1 MPYFPKHLASALLPS
16 AWSYRAPSFCAL
28 ALCAAVPSA
37 AALQIS
43 STSTRAGTAIDRPA
57 QPAFFSLST
66 LQALYTEG
74 SLGPVERDQ
83 SVGGLSLGDGA
94 PLTIQGR
101 VFASGFGTRAPSV
114 IAYDLGGAGNYFTV
128 SVGIDDTAPAGGTAR
143 FQVLGDGEVLFDSGL
158 RSDTDSALFSGRIN
172 VRGVRELLLVAM
184 DGDDGYASD
193 YADWGNPSLL
203 SFSGNPTR
211 NGKALRRVRG
221 QWGPVM
227 SWPVQPVH
235 ATLLPTGEILSHANA
250 QAQGAGDPDPNAQH
264 STTRVDLSPAST
276 FSHTTVDH
284 PSDELYGAGHARLAD
299 GSLLELGGFS
309 GRSGGSASGSPLGR
323 EQSSRFATDSDQ
335 WIPTSSMGAARWG
348 ATALT
353 LGDGSVLALGG
364 SHGNTPGALNPE
376 VLLGGAWR
384 TLTGVDLGPYL
395 TVGDAPLDR
404 TYPMAHVAPDGRVF
418 WAGWDERMGMLD
430 ARSGVG
436 SWDYQSNRESIQRA
450 WGTSTQVRPDTVLV
464 VGGVNHQGNP
474 SRSERSAVRCLIGG
488 AIPTVQTAG
497 SMLLRRAD
505 HNATILCDGT
515 VLVTGGN
522 ARHSDGFNPS
532 PWRIPEIYDPAS
544 NTWTT
549 AAPASRAR
557 GFRSASLLL
566 PDGRVWT
573 GGGQSA
579 LSAQV
584 FTPAYLFRGDTS
596 GELAPRPVIQ
606 SAPAAAA
613 YSGSFSVGMSSSAP
627 ISRVTLV
634 RLGSSTHGTNSDQR
648 FLELDHIQAG
658 SSLSVTA
665 PERGHEA
672 PPGHYMLFAF
682 NAAGVPSEASIVRL
696 GPPRPTTWSLMAS
709 SNGSAPAQRH
719 EAAAVTVGGK
729 FYLMGGRGLQPTQ
742 EYDPVDRT
750 WTTVSFPPFQLHHF
764 QPVVVDGLVYVV
776 GAFSG
781 NYPNEVNVGQ
791 VYTWN
796 PETNVW
802 AAVTIVPVSRR
813 RGSAGT
819 VVYDGMIYLVGGNNQ
834 GHNGGARPWFDCFD
848 PATNTWTVLPDA
860 PRARDHFL
868 ASVVGNRLV
877 LAGGRTT
884 TQPNPFVGTI
894 PEVDVYDFTS
904 GVWKTLDAD
913 IPTERA
919 GTMNV
924 SIGRHVVVIGG
935 ESNSMLPAHGEVEA
949 LDVYA
954 EQWRTLPSLVTPRH
968 SGGIGVLNGCT
979 IVASGAGNQ
988 GGTPELPTAEMLAAS
1003 DVLASE
1009 PLNLIVNSGFRE
1021 GLTGWSTTGSATL
1034 DAAAGIE
1041 APSLRL
1047 VAGSAS
1053 RTAPAMAGQAY
1064 ACRALYTLSAGG
1076 TANLRVEYLNGSGS
1090 VIGQAQV
1097 ALVQSAAWRTAELLF
1112 TAPSGTTS
1120 VRPVASVAGSATLLL
1135 DDVTIAT
1142 R

>member
-1 MPYFPKHLASALLPS
+1 MPYLPKRLACISLLPS
-16 AWSYRAPSFCAL
+16 VL
-28 ALCAAVPSA
+28 ACVLASSA
-37 AALQIS
+37 QALQIS
-43 STSTRAGTAIDRPA
+43 FTATSVGTAVDRPTR
-57 QPAFFSLST
+57 PATYFLSN
-66 LQALYTEG
+66 LPRLYTEG
-74 SLGPVERDQ
+74 SLGPVERNQ
-83 SVGGLSLGDGA
+83 SVGGLSLGDGS
-94 PLTIQGR
+94 PLTIQGQ
-101 VFASGFGTRAPSV
+101 VFDFGFGTRAPSV
-114 IAYDLGGAGNYFTV
+114 IAYDLGGNGVRLTV
-128 SVGIDDTAPAGGTAR
+128 SVGIDDSAPAGGTAR
-143 FQVLGDGEVLFDSGL
+143 FQVRGDGEVLFDSGL
-158 RSDTDSALFSGRIN
+158 RTDTDPALYSGLIN
-172 VRGVRELLLVAM
+172 VRGVRELLLVTM
-184 DGDDGYASD
+184 DGDDGYAAD
-193 YADWGNPSLL
+193 YADWGNPVLWSTGRMP
-203 SFSGNPTR
+203 SQ

-221 QWGPVM
+221 QWGPVL
-227 SWPVQPVH
+227 SWPVQAVH
-235 ATLLPTGEILSHANA
+235 ATLLPSRELLTHASA
-250 QAQGAGDPDPNAQH
+250 QAQGAGAPDPNAAH
-264 STTRVDLSPAST
+264 DTTRVDVSNTAT

-284 PSDELYGAGHARLAD
+284 PSSELYGAGHARLAD
-299 GSLLELGGFS
+299 GSLLELGGFQ
-309 GRSGGSASGSPLGR
+309 GRSGGSASASPLGSV
-323 EQSSRFATDSDQ
+323 QSSRFAPASDE
-335 WIPTSSMGAARWG
+335 WIPTSSMDAARWG

-364 SHGNTPGALNPE
+364 SHGSTPGALSPE
-376 VLLGGAWR
+376 VFLSGAWR
-384 TLTGVDLGPYL
+384 TLTGVDLSPYL
-395 TVGDAPLDR
+395 AVGDAPLDR

-418 WAGWDERMGMLD
+418 WAGWDERMGMID

-436 SWDYQSNRESIQRA
+436 SWDFQSNRESVQRA
-450 WGTSTQVRPDTVLV
+450 WGTSTQVRPETVLV

-474 SRSERSAVRCLIGG
+474 SGAQRSAVRCLIGG
-488 AIPTVQTAG
+488 TNPTVQSAG
-497 SMLLRRAD
+497 QLLLRRSD
-505 HNATILCDGT
+505 HNATILADGT

-522 ARHSDGFNPS
+522 ARHSDGISPS
-532 PWRIPEIYDPAS
+532 PWRIPEIYDPVS

-557 GFRSASLLL
+557 GFRSSALLL

-573 GGGQSA
+573 GGGPSGM
-579 LSAQV
+579 SAQV
-584 FTPAYLFRGDTS
+584 FTPAYLFRSDASGD
-596 GELAPRPVIQ
+596 LAPRPVIQ
-606 SAPAAAA
+606 SAPTVAA
-613 YSGSFSVGMSSSAP
+613 YSGTFSVGMSSSAA
-627 ISRVTLV
+627 ISAVTLV

-648 FLELDHIQAG
+648 FLELSYTQSG

-665 PERGHEA
+665 PARGHEA

-682 NAAGVPSEASIVRL
+682 DAAGVPSESRMVRM

-729 FYLMGGRGLQPTQ
+729 FYLLGGRGAQPTQ

-750 WTTVSFPPFQLHHF
+750 WTTVGFPPFEVHHF

-781 NYPNEVNVGQ
+781 NYPNEFNVGQ

-802 AAVTIVPVSRR
+802 ASVTIVPVPRR

-819 VVYDGMIYLVGGNNQ
+819 VVYDGKIYLVGGNNQ

-904 GVWKTLDAD
+904 GTWKTIDAN

-919 GTMNV
+919 GTMTV
-924 SIGRHVVVIGG
+924 PIGRHVVVVGG
-935 ESNSMLPAHGEVEA
+935 ESNTMLSAHGNVEA
-949 LDVYA
+949 LDVFS

-968 SGGIGVLNGCT
+968 SGGIGALNGCV

-1003 DVLASE
+1003 DVLSSD
-1009 PLNLIVNSGFRE
+1009 PLNLIVNSGFRD
-1021 GLTGWSTTGSATL
+1021 GLVGWTTSGSATL

-1047 VAGSAS
+1047 IAGSAS
-1053 RTAPAMAGQAY
+1053 RTAPAQAGQDY

-1076 TANLRVEYLNGSGS
+1076 TASLRVEYLSGSGA

-1097 ALVQSAAWRTAELLF
+1097 ALAQSAPWRTAELLF
-1112 TAPSGTTS
+1112 TAPSGTVS
-1120 VRPVASVAGSATLLL
+1120 VRPVATVAGSAALLL
-1135 DDVTIAT
+1135 DDVTIAA